1 MLVHLVAALL
11 QVPAQPPA
19 PVPQAPAPANGATVK
34 ARPDTT
40 ANAGQDTTASARRRR
55 RREQR
60 TPRRDSVTAEHLAT
74 AYRGTGRDILA
85 LARAARMRQDS
96 ALQSYDATTYQRISA
111 GFGLGRIGRDRLAF
125 RSEQATHVQW
135 RRGVGAYVD
144 ITGSRAVMPIGGKSG
159 KIDIGGN
166 VSPIPYYP
174 GRETLWIGTSAAR
187 PDVDENQGMVHPL
200 AVGSEAYYT
209 FESGDSL
216 SFRLP
221 DGKTV
226 QLRELKV
233 RPRQPKWNLA
243 VGSLWFD
250 MSGGQL
256 VRAAY
261 RMAVPMDIKAV
272 AEKDDSSSFDDVPM
286 LIKPLL
292 FPMTMQ
298 VSAIGVEYGLF
309 EGRFW
314 LPRLQVLEGGANMS
328 FMRVPFKLE
337 QRYEYSQVN
346 AGAPLPPIKV
356 PPDSVRRRGEGV
368 NISMRIGESS
378 PSPRDSARAAR
389 RMGDRAKC
397 DSTGT
402 RSYVRS
408 RDSINV
414 VLVRIPCDSAKL
426 ANSPDLPPSIY
437 EKGEETFGGEEMDA
451 LVAEALTMGAQAGF
465 APQLPTTELVLPR
478 YNRVEGL
485 SLGARADQVLGNGYS
500 AHAIGRIGIAD
511 REPNVELTG
520 SRSDLRRTLSLTAYN
535 RLVSASDYG
544 TPMSF
549 GSSIGAFL
557 FARDEGYYYR
567 ASGVELTSAPDQ
579 PQANA
584 WSWGLFAEQERSAP
598 RRTTFAVAR
607 GATGFSFDT
616 NLVANRGLFYGART
630 RLVSSYGVDPEG
642 FRLFS
647 DMKLEAARA
656 DTGTYGRIALDLT
669 LSRAIGNGAA
679 ALTLAGGTSIGVLP
693 IQRDWFLGG
702 SQTVRG
708 QRAALE
714 PGRMGNAFWFARGE
728 VGHGLGIARP
738 VAFVDLGWAGDR
750 TRWRDIGQPIS
761 GAGVGMSLM
770 DGLVRFDVARGIH
783 PDRAWRVYTYLEGRF

>member
-11 QVPAQPPA
+11 QAPAQSPA
-19 PVPQAPAPANGATVK
+19 PAPQAPAPAPVTTAKAGA
-34 ARPDTT
+34 DTT
-40 ANAGQDTTASARRRR
+40 AGAARDSTAAERRRR
-55 RREQR
+55 RREER
-60 TPRRDSVTAEHLAT
+60 APKRDSVTAEHLAT
-74 AYRGTGRDILA
+74 AFHGSARDILL

-96 ALQSYDATTYQRISA
+96 ALQSYDATTYQRVSA
-111 GFGLGRIGRDRLAF
+111 GLGLGRIGRDRLAF
-125 RSEQATHVQW
+125 RAEQATHVQW
-135 RRGVGAYVD
+135 QRGVGAYVD
-144 ITGSRAVMPIGGKSG
+144 VTGSRAVMPIGGRSG

-166 VSPIPYYP
+166 ITPIPYYP
-174 GRETLWIGTSAAR
+174 GRETIWIGGGRAK

-200 AVGSEAYYT
+200 AAGSEAYYT

-221 DGKTV
+221 DGKV
-226 QLRELKV
+226 IQLRELKV

-272 AEKDDSSSFDDVPM
+272 AEKDDSSAFEDVPM
-286 LIKPLL
+286 LMKPLL

-298 VSAIGVEYGLF
+298 VSAIGIEYGLF
-309 EGRFW
+309 QGRFW
-314 LPRLQVLEGGANMS
+314 LPRLQVLEGGANMG

-337 QRYEYSQVN
+337 QRYEYAQVN
-346 AGAPLPPIKV
+346 AGAPLPPITT
-356 PPDSVRRRGEGV
+356 PGDSARRRGEGV
-368 NISMRIGESS
+368 NIGMRIGESS
-378 PSPRDSARAAR
+378 SPRDSARAAR
-389 RMGDRAKC
+389 RRGDRAKC

-408 RDSINV
+408 RDTINLV
-414 VLVRIPCDSAKL
+414 MVRIPCDSAKL

-437 EKGEETFGGEEMDA
+437 EKGDETFGGEEMDA
-451 LVAEALTMGAQAGF
+451 LVAQALTMGAQAGY
-465 APQLPTTELVLPR
+465 APQLPTAELLLPR

-485 SLGARADQVLGNGYS
+485 SLGGRADQVLGNGYS
-500 AHAIGRIGIAD
+500 VHGTGRIGLAD
-511 REPNVELTG
+511 WQPSVELTG

-544 TPMSF
+544 NPFSL
-549 GSSIGAFL
+549 GSSLSALL
-557 FARDEGYYYR
+557 FARDEGFYYR
-567 ASGVELTSAPDQ
+567 ASGLELTSIPDQ
-579 PQANA
+579 PQANT
-584 WSWGLFAEQERSAP
+584 WSWGVFAEQERSAP

-607 GATGFSFDT
+607 GATGFTFDT

-630 RLVSSYGVDPEG
+630 RLVSSYGLDPEG
-642 FRLFS
+642 FRLLG
-647 DMKLEAARA
+647 DMKLEAARG
-656 DTGTYGRIALDLT
+656 DTGTYGRVALDLT

-679 ALTLAGGTSIGVLP
+679 ALTLAGGTSAGVLP
-693 IQRDWFLGG
+693 VQRNWFLGG

-708 QRAALE
+708 ERAALE
-714 PGRMGNAFWFARGE
+714 PGRMGNAFWFTRGE
-728 VGHGLGIARP
+728 VAHGLGIARP

-750 TRWRDIGQPIS
+750 TKWRDIGQPIS
-761 GAGVGMSLM
+761 GAGVGASLM
-770 DGLVRFDVARGIH
+770 DGLLRFDLARGIY
-783 PDRAWRVYTYLEGRF
+783 PEKAWRVYTYLEGRF